1 MIELI
6 HGDCLIEMR
15 KIPDKSI
22 DLVLTSP
29 PYNKRSK
36 NKSFSNWS
44 GASIDYGTYADD
56 MEEEDYQQWQIN
68 ILNECSR
75 VIKNTGS
82 VFYNHKNKRI
92 DSLII
97 SPMEWITKSNLK
109 IRQEIFWL
117 RSGSPDVSP
126 CKFMTNTEII
136 YHLTNKNN
144 NVYFN
149 PYSFKYG
156 EVWKFNQ
163 EMHNDHPA
171 PFPLDLPKR
180 GILSCSKSNDLVLDP
195 FMGSGTTGVACKE
208 LGRSFIG
215 IEIDKG
221 YYDIAQKR
229 IAQATQELFI

>member
-109 IRQEIFWL
+109 IRQEIF
-117 RSGSPDVSP
+117 
-126 CKFMTNTEII
+126 
-136 YHLTNKNN
+136 
-144 NVYFN
+144 
-149 PYSFKYG
+149 
-156 EVWKFNQ
+156 
-163 EMHNDHPA
+163 
-171 PFPLDLPKR
+171 
-180 GILSCSKSNDLVLDP
+180 
-195 FMGSGTTGVACKE
+195 
-208 LGRSFIG
+208 
-215 IEIDKG
+215 
-221 YYDIAQKR
+221 
-229 IAQATQELFI
+229 